1 MITFET
7 KEWQVYKIWAHFNKM
22 NEKYQLWKIYLL
34 VKINYPG
41 FIARIWFWWEYFK
54 IRRKQNKNWKAWHHL
69 EVCICVQ
76 ETKKNL
82 IFILT
87 TFSTRKT
94 YKHQRNFGIHG
105 FLHIHIKVF
114 VKCIAR
120 FICSKSPNIVSFKIQ
135 LFIWSIQA
143 WKTKKS
149 LISSI
154 FYKCPDRVI
163 RRFTVKPYILWKS
176 LFHWICSKLCMFQ
189 HGHNCF
195 DLWPHEGC

>member
-1 MITFET
+1 MPEYDSDQNISKSDE
-7 KEWQVYKIWAHFNKM
+7 NKKQKKLESLTSSWSVHLCSR
-22 NEKYQLWKIYLL
+22 NEKNI
-34 VKINYPG
+34 
-41 FIARIWFWWEYFK
+41 
-54 IRRKQNKNWKAWHHL
+54 
-69 EVCICVQ
+69 
-76 ETKKNL
+76 L

-105 FLHIHIKVF
+105 FLHIHIKIF
-114 VKCIAR
+114 VKCIAG

-163 RRFTVKPYILWKS
+163 NSITAKPYILQKT
-176 LFHWICSKLCMFQ
+176 LFHWICSKFIKV
-189 HGHNCF
+189 
-195 DLWPHEGC
+195 